1 MQAVGLLH
9 LITCTGLRHL
19 PSGCRHQVVD
29 EGEGQGAMVVGCKE
43 GETMRLSASLAAA
56 APACGGEAKSSN
68 SGPAWVAGVV
78 GKGQAIVAKV
88 GVSFSF
94 SLGLGL
100 SFPLVQSADVLVGCS
115 ATRVSLVETI
125 A

>member
-29 EGEGQGAMVVGCKE
+29 EGEWQGAMVVGCKE

-56 APACGGEAKSSN
+56 APAGGGEAKSSN
-68 SGPAWVAGVV
+68 SGPAWVTSVV
-78 GKGQAIVAKV
+78 SKGQAVVAKV
-88 GVSFSF
+88 GVRFS
-94 SLGLGL
+94 LGL
-100 SFPLVQSADVLVGCS
+100 SFPLMQPADVLVG
-115 ATRVSLVETI
+115 
-125 A
+125 